1 MQGKVARLEQE
12 GLMRKEVEQEFEAV
26 SRRLAL
32 EQELGQKIEVLERV
46 LNQLRGQEKENRREE
61 GGGRREEGG
70 LSRQELEAALLASR
84 PTSCRRRRNHRS
96 LK

>member
-1 MQGKVARLEQE
+1 MEQLQGKVARLEQE

-61 GGGRREEGG
+61 GG

>member
-1 MQGKVARLEQE
+1 MEQLQGKVARLEQE

-61 GGGRREEGG
+61 GG
-70 LSRQELEAALLASR
+70 LSRQELEAALPGIYIFYLDFITAA
-84 PTSCRRRRNHRS
+84 T
-96 LK
+96 LGV

>member
-61 GGGRREEGG
+61 GG